1 MSASPTRAIDLQTLK
16 NRRQCPVLI
25 IGGGIVGIG
34 TFRELALQG
43 IPAVLVER
51 DDFCSGAS
59 SASSRLLHGGLR
71 YLEQGEFRLVR
82 EALRERDL
90 LISNAPHA
98 TQPLAI
104 NIPIFSRWAGFWGA
118 PFRFLGWAGP
128 PNGRGAL
135 LVKIGLSFYDFYTR
149 KRRRMPKHRFINRKN
164 TLKKRPGLNPN
175 IQASAV
181 YYDAWMPHPE
191 RIAFDLLQDARSAH
205 ADALALNYV
214 AVTHSERDV
223 VFLKDYLSGETFS
236 IRPQVVMNASGA
248 WIDSANER
256 LGETTGLIGGTKGSH
271 LILRNEELLQALQG
285 EMIYFEYADGRI
297 LLCYP
302 FFDHV
307 LVGTTDIRIHHPDEA
322 LCSEEEVQYL
332 LGALRWLFPQLTIRP
347 EDIVFRYCGVRPLP
361 ATAGREGEI
370 SRDHDL
376 RFTPATQE
384 RPYPVASLIGGKW
397 TNFRAF
403 SEVAAHWVLNQL
415 GAEIRGSSAL
425 HAIGGGQDFPTSE
438 AEQNEWIARL
448 TAETGHDPCWITR
461 WFQRY
466 GTRAAAL
473 AAQITKEATTPL
485 NHAPDYARGEII
497 ALVQREQVCHLD
509 DLLLRRTLLAIR
521 GQLTAQLLEEAAQIT
536 GASLGWNAPRIDR
549 EIARTQKIL
558 YERHAVSL

>member
-1 MSASPTRAIDLQTLK
+1 MLK
-16 NRRQCPVLI
+16 DRRHCPVLI

-51 DDFCSGAS
+51 EDFCSGAS

-90 LISNAPHA
+90 LLSNAPHA
-98 TQPLAI
+98 AQPLAI
-104 NIPIFSRWAGFWGA
+104 NIPIFSRWAGFWSA

-128 PNGRGAL
+128 SSGRGAL

-149 KRRRMPKHRFINRKN
+149 NRRRLPKHRFVNRKN
-164 TLKKRPGLNPN
+164 TLKKRPALNPN

-191 RIAFDLLQDARSAH
+191 RIAFDLLQDARSTQAG
-205 ADALALNYV
+205 ALALNYV
-214 AVTHSERDV
+214 AITHSEGDV
-223 VFLKDYLSGETFS
+223 VFLRDNLSGETTS

-248 WIDSANER
+248 WIDSSNES
-256 LGETTGLIGGTKGSH
+256 LGQTTDFIGGSKGSH
-271 LILRNEELLQALQG
+271 LILRNEELLKELQG

-302 FFDHV
+302 FFDRV

-322 LCSEEEVQYL
+322 LCSEEEAQYL
-332 LGALRWLFPQLTIRP
+332 LGALRWLFPKLTIQP

-361 ATAGREGEI
+361 AAVGHEGEI

-376 RFTPATQE
+376 QETLPTTE
-384 RPYPVASLIGGKW
+384 RPFPVASLIGGKW

-403 SEVAAHWVLNQL
+403 SETAARWALNQI
-415 GAEIRGSSAL
+415 GAEFHGSSSL
-425 HAIGGGQDFPTSE
+425 LAIGGGQDFPTTE
-438 AEQNEWIARL
+438 TEQKEWIAQIA
-448 TAETGHDPCWITR
+448 AETGHDPRSIDR
-461 WFQRY
+461 WYQRY
-466 GTRAAAL
+466 GTRAAAM
-473 AAQITKEATTPL
+473 ADQISKEAAIPL
-485 NHAPDYARGEII
+485 CHAPDYARGEIT
-497 ALVQREQVCHLD
+497 ALVQRDQVCHLD

-521 GQLTAQLLEEAAQIT
+521 GQLTPQLLEETAQIT
-536 GASLGWNAPRIDR
+536 GASLGWDAPRIDW
-549 EIARTQKIL
+549 EVARAKKIL
-558 YERHAVSL
+558 CERHAVPL